1 MKFKIFFRT
10 TGQFSTKISTKH
22 PWVKGIQI
30 CLNEGLLPFPMGDYN
45 KIAKIHWRKFKIL
58 FFRPSGLISTKPGTK
73 YLWMKG
79 IIRKG
84 RWLQNSKNTLMKFKI
99 FFRTTGPFSTKLST
113 QHPWVKGI
121 QICSNEGLLP
131 FPMGDYNKVAKIHW
145 RNFKILF
152 FRPSGP
158 ISIKLGTKHP

>member
-10 TGQFSTKISTKH
+10 TGQFSTKLSTKH

-30 CLNEGLLPFPMGDYN
+30 CLNEGLLPFQMGDYN

-73 YLWMKG
+73 YPWVKG

-84 RWLQNSKNTLMKFKI
+84 SGYKI
-99 FFRTTGPFSTKLST
+99 
-113 QHPWVKGI
+113 
-121 QICSNEGLLP
+121 
-131 FPMGDYNKVAKIHW
+131 AKIHW
-145 RNFKILF
+145 WNSKSSLEPLGNFQLNLAQSILGWRG
-152 FRPSGP
+152 FRFVQMKGYFLSQWE
-158 ISIKLGTKHP
+158 IITK